1 MIVSA
6 LGRMGQQV
14 GLMTIRERAKVLGV
28 SYGHLAECER
38 GGCVPSPEL
47 QDRMA
52 KAYERPLEHIERAAK
67 LDREGYARRIT
78 EHARD
83 LI

>member
-1 MIVSA
+1 M
-6 LGRMGQQV
+6 
-14 GLMTIRERAKVLGV
+14 V
-28 SYGHLAECER
+28 SYGHLAEIER
-38 GGCVPSPEL
+38 GACLPSAEL
-47 QDRMA
+47 SDRMA
-52 KAYERPLEHIERAAK
+52 KAYERPYEHIERAAK